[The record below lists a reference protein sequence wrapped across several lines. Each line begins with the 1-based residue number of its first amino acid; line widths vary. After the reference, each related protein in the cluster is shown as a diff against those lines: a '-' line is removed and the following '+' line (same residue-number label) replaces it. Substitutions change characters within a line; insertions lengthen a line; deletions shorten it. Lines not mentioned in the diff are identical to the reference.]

1 MILISNKKHKYCL
14 RKWIYARMILLWE
27 GMENVS
33 SVNIQQKAILTS
45 LKVKL
50 EWKKLQVCDQ
60 SLCDII
66 ERVLCEQRPF
76 KNGVLQMCKE
86 LEWGYTPWLG
96 WNNKGRLFVYTNQCI
111 FRKPVSQKDRF
122 LYHDSTRIHA
132 PRIVF
137 PFTKTHPGLSG
148 ESEVGFYFI
157 TRNENKQEIGINN
170 LICMKGV
177 KAPKGRYN

>member
-1 MILISNKKHKYCL
+1 MGLYSLACL
-14 RKWIYARMILLWE
+14 
-27 GMENVS
+27 
-33 SVNIQQKAILTS
+33 
-45 LKVKL
+45 
-50 EWKKLQVCDQ
+50 
-60 SLCDII
+60 
-66 ERVLCEQRPF
+66 
-76 KNGVLQMCKE
+76 
-86 LEWGYTPWLG
+86 
-96 WNNKGRLFVYTNQCI
+96 
-111 FRKPVSQKDRF
+111 KPVSQKDRY

-177 KAPKGRYN
+177 KAPKGRYNQ